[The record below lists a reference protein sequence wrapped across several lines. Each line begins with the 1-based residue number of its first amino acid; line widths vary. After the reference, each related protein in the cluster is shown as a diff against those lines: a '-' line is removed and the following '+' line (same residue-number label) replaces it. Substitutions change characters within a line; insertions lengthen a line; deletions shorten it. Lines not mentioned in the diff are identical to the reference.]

1 MNYSENEDTSEKILS
16 RRVQGE
22 ALQIMVSGLWPDF
35 EEISKTSINKAPFL
49 LFSNP
54 FVTLRS
60 YRVPMELFWLQN
72 DINSC
77 SIACRNRDFKW

>member
-35 EEISKTSINKAPFL
+35 ENEHNTPSLPKII
-49 LFSNP
+49 
-54 FVTLRS
+54 
-60 YRVPMELFWLQN
+60 
-72 DINSC
+72 I
-77 SIACRNRDFKW
+77 